1 MGVVKNMSV
10 DSQMV
15 DFMRPLFGDMAE
27 KTIEVQKQKLGIKK
41 KSLTTEEYIKMV
53 IAIKDLCKQ
62 MAGDAIANKI
72 SEGLNE
78 ILKSN
83 GIVI

>member
-1 MGVVKNMSV
+1 MSI

-27 KTIEVQKQKLGIKK
+27 RTIEVQKQKLGIKK
-41 KSLTTEEYIKMV
+41 KILSTEDYIKMV

-83 GIVI
+83 GIVV

>member
-1 MGVVKNMSV
+1 MSI

-41 KSLTTEEYIKMV
+41 KSLSTEEYVMMV
-53 IAIKDLCKQ
+53 TAIRELCKQ

>member
-1 MGVVKNMSV
+1 MSI

-27 KTIEVQKQKLGIKK
+27 KAIEVQKQKLGIKK
-41 KSLTTEEYIKMV
+41 KNLTTEEYVKMV
-53 IAIKDLCKQ
+53 IAIKNLCKQ

-83 GIVI
+83 GIVG

>member
-1 MGVVKNMSV
+1 
-10 DSQMV
+10 MV
-15 DFMRPLFGDMAE
+15 
-27 KTIEVQKQKLGIKK
+27 T
-41 KSLTTEEYIKMV
+41 
-53 IAIKDLCKQ
+53 AIRELCKQ